1 MKLDSTV
8 NAVLNDIMAGENAA
22 VLLYAPSEYDKED
35 FLGELGTRYYK
46 SYWFNAVVHDLHQ
59 PAICLIDGLLEGEPE
74 LRKRLK
80 QLLFCNSR
88 YNGPDVPSRE
98 IEKGNN
104 HRIRKNGSF
113 TGRIRLF

>member
-46 SYWFNAVVHDLHQ
+46 SYWFNA
-59 PAICLIDGLLEGEPE
+59 AACWKGSRNCAKGL
-74 LRKRLK
+74 
-80 QLLFCNSR
+80 NSYYSATR
-88 YNGPDVPSRE
+88 VTTVRTW
-98 IEKGNN
+98 
-104 HRIRKNGSF
+104 R
-113 TGRIRLF
+113 